1 MIEAPFEYAVPHA
14 RQAATVGA
22 GAPLYF
28 HIYFDILIS
37 LTIVPTEGIGSFVLS
52 VIFISTFFHVAE
64 ALVAETRGR
73 VLSSL

>member
-28 HIYFDILIS
+28 HIYFDIL
-37 LTIVPTEGIGSFVLS
+37 
-52 VIFISTFFHVAE
+52 
-64 ALVAETRGR
+64 R
-73 VLSSL
+73 VLQPRSHEPSVVVKSLFLHVVEPAD